1 MFESDTPFNRD
12 LYSRLVEAVP
22 DAIVVAGKNG
32 EILLVNAQTERLF
45 DYDRREL
52 LGQSVE
58 ILVPAR
64 LRRGHSDQYGLR
76 KDGSKFPVEISL
88 TPLRS
93 DQGEFLTIAA
103 IRDVSER
110 IAAEANFR
118 SLLDREKT
126 TRKQLEVANRM
137 KDEFLVTLS
146 HELRTPLSAILGWAH
161 VLGRGNLPAAQVD
174 KAIETIERNARSQ
187 LQLIEDLL
195 DVSRIISGKI
205 RVESRPV
212 DLRDVTESAIEV
224 IRPTADTK
232 RITLMKD
239 IPDRVKLV
247 AGDPD
252 RLQQVIWNLLS
263 NAVKFTPKH
272 GWVKVA
278 LDETD
283 DYVRLMVED
292 SGEGIAPEFLPHI
305 FDRFSQA
312 DRSTTRQHGGLG
324 LGLAIVRQLVEA
336 QGGAVQ
342 AWSAGKGKGAEF
354 TVLLPALDGQPSVTG
369 SRASLSAQDSL
380 RGRRLLVVD
389 DRLDELSLFRT
400 ILEAQGADV
409 QTAGSVREALA
420 LLEEHGPPDVLVSD
434 IAMPE
439 QDGYELLRIVRAL
452 PPELGG
458 QVPAIA
464 ITAHARREDRDRVLA
479 AGFTEYIAKPV
490 DPATL
495 VETVASVA
503 ES

>member
-1 MFESDTPFNRD
+1 
-12 LYSRLVEAVP
+12 
-22 DAIVVAGKNG
+22 
-32 EILLVNAQTERLF
+32 
-45 DYDRREL
+45 
-52 LGQSVE
+52 
-58 ILVPAR
+58 
-64 LRRGHSDQYGLR
+64 
-76 KDGSKFPVEISL
+76 
-88 TPLRS
+88 
-93 DQGEFLTIAA
+93 
-103 IRDVSER
+103 
-110 IAAEANFR
+110 
-118 SLLDREKT
+118 
-126 TRKQLEVANRM
+126 
-137 KDEFLVTLS
+137 
-146 HELRTPLSAILGWAH
+146 
-161 VLGRGNLPAAQVD
+161 
-174 KAIETIERNARSQ
+174 
-187 LQLIEDLL
+187 
-195 DVSRIISGKI
+195 
-205 RVESRPV
+205 
-212 DLRDVTESAIEV
+212 
-224 IRPTADTK
+224 
-232 RITLMKD
+232 
-239 IPDRVKLV
+239 
-247 AGDPD
+247 
-252 RLQQVIWNLLS
+252 
-263 NAVKFTPKH
+263 VKFTPKH
-272 GWVKVA
+272 GWIKVG

>member
-1 MFESDTPFNRD
+1 
-12 LYSRLVEAVP
+12 
-22 DAIVVAGKNG
+22 
-32 EILLVNAQTERLF
+32 
-45 DYDRREL
+45 
-52 LGQSVE
+52 
-58 ILVPAR
+58 
-64 LRRGHSDQYGLR
+64 
-76 KDGSKFPVEISL
+76 
-88 TPLRS
+88 
-93 DQGEFLTIAA
+93 
-103 IRDVSER
+103 
-110 IAAEANFR
+110 
-118 SLLDREKT
+118 
-126 TRKQLEVANRM
+126 
-137 KDEFLVTLS
+137 
-146 HELRTPLSAILGWAH
+146 
-161 VLGRGNLPAAQVD
+161 
-174 KAIETIERNARSQ
+174 
-187 LQLIEDLL
+187 
-195 DVSRIISGKI
+195 
-205 RVESRPV
+205 
-212 DLRDVTESAIEV
+212 
-224 IRPTADTK
+224 
-232 RITLMKD
+232 
-239 IPDRVKLV
+239 
-247 AGDPD
+247 
-252 RLQQVIWNLLS
+252 
-263 NAVKFTPKH
+263 
-272 GWVKVA
+272 
-278 LDETD
+278 
-283 DYVRLMVED
+283 
-292 SGEGIAPEFLPHI
+292 
-305 FDRFSQA
+305 
-312 DRSTTRQHGGLG
+312 
-324 LGLAIVRQLVEA
+324 LVEA